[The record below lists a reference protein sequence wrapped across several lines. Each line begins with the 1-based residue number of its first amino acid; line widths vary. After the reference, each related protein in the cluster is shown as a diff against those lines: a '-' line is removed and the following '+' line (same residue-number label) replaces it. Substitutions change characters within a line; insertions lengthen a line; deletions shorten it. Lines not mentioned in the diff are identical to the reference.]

1 MNRLGNNID
10 AHFSKQ
16 ISQIYD
22 ILISLTERVDR
33 IEKHLC
39 IECAKES
46 ANGRSESQV

>member
-1 MNRLGNNID
+1 MNKLDDD
-10 AHFSKQ
+10 AIMHFSKN

-39 IECAKES
+39 QACNEEGNDVREKS
-46 ANGRSESQV
+46 